1 MITIFNN
8 NCHLKRP
15 RPSGQNVIVSH
26 IGGNM
31 TDNAVDAI
39 APTKFTEY
47 K

>member
-1 MITIFNN
+1 
-8 NCHLKRP
+8 
-15 RPSGQNVIVSH
+15 VIVSH